1 MIGIL
6 LCAVLLTHVHTLDT
20 QRWVYKYSVNI
31 YYMQNTAFVFNNSV
45 SFLTIYFVLSILSV
59 QSLLYSKLSGK
70 AAHFLVFIFYCI
82 YFLSYFLHVI
92 LIYMYMYIHTI
103 HVLHLFSFLLHLF
116 LFLCLVFHFF
126 VLYVIYFLNIF
137 SVMLITL
144 HTLLILQFI

>member
-31 YYMQNTAFVFNNSV
+31 YYMQNTAFVFNNCV

-59 QSLLYSKLSGK
+59 QSLLYSKLSEK
-70 AAHFLVFIFYCI
+70 AAHFFVFIFYCI
-82 YFLSYFLHVI
+82 YFLSYFFAC
-92 LIYMYMYIHTI
+92 YINI
-103 HVLHLFSFLLHLF
+103 HVHVYTSYTCTTFIFVSMSCFPL
-116 LFLCLVFHFF
+116 F